1 MSMTIWTNHGF
12 RPDALELFQKGLAA
26 VGHRLVHSPKS
37 SASVLAAGAADPSM
51 NGADV
56 AFGQPDIGDTVRL
69 TGVRWVA
76 LSTAGYTRYDTPEF
90 RAAMTGRGT
99 LVTNSSAV
107 FADPCAQQMLAAM
120 LALARNLPSQLRN
133 QDGPREWR
141 YLGDRFTASVLTGQN
156 FLLLGFGA
164 IGKRMAELL
173 APFGGQ
179 VTAYRRTPRGD
190 EGVAL
195 VNDAGLPAA
204 FAAADHVVNLLPDS
218 PATKFFMNTARFAAM
233 KPGARFYNVGRGTTV
248 DQDALIAALKSGRLN
263 AAYLDVMEPEPL
275 PPAHPLWSAPNCYI
289 TCHLGGGTGD
299 QDVKLVKQFLENLRR
314 FEKGEVLIDR
324 II

>member
-12 RPDALELFQKGLAA
+12 RPDALELFQHGLAA
-26 VGHRLVHSPKS
+26 AGHRLVHSPKS

-190 EGVAL
+190 EGVVL

-204 FAAADHVVNLLPDS
+204 FAAADHVINLLPDS
-218 PATKFFMNTARFAAM
+218 PATKFFMNAARFAVM

-248 DQDALIAALKSGRLN
+248 DQDALIAALKSGRLD

-275 PPAHPLWSAPNCYI
+275 PPTHPLWSAPNCHI

-299 QDVKLVKQFLENLRR
+299 QDVKLARQFLENLKR
-314 FEKGEVLIDR
+314 FEKGEALIDR